1 MAKSHSLAG
10 LGITMQFSAL
20 GLKAKYDSDEES
32 ILECVH
38 VPILTHA
45 NRYDRAVG
53 YFSSDVLVSA
63 AQGLDKFIQAE
74 GRMRL
79 IIGDPLSDDEYEAVM
94 NGISTPCKA
103 RSLQFA
109 DLLLESEDN
118 NLKLLTYMVATGKL
132 DIKFAFTHQG
142 MFHKKVGIFYQQE
155 EVVVFSGSAN
165 ETLAGLSKY
174 NSEEISLFFSW
185 RESFEDYGQVEVD
198 NFNSLWSNTK
208 KRARVLSIDSEAYE
222 KIQAG
227 VDIEALGKEL
237 FPAPPRIKLN
247 KPFFSYSFSKS
258 EQQPTKLD
266 IEVKVPR
273 KPLIVK
279 GRAFELFP
287 HQIEAIDNWRKADFN
302 GLFKLATG
310 SGKTFTSI
318 SALVELYEER
328 HKNGEST
335 FAIISVPYIELANQ
349 WVKELAPFNVVP
361 VQCYDGSDKWAAV
374 LDKKLLRFRTGTLDF
389 ICVIAVNKTLSSELF
404 QSKISKVSPENMLLI
419 GDECHHLGSQGYF
432 DALPPARYRIGL
444 SATPFRTDDD
454 EVEGSPFPDTVRQNL
469 LSYFKG
475 IISEYSLSDAI
486 KDGILA
492 PYRYDLVPV
501 YLDEEEQA
509 SYEDYSAKIQKLILR
524 AKSGKLS
531 NDEQS
536 MLTNMCGARARI
548 LATSS
553 GKLPALL
560 SYLKANSELSLTH
573 SLIYVGEGSAPGE
586 NTPYITKVT
595 NRLHDYGCKV
605 SKFTSQETSSERR
618 KIMDSFKDKSID
630 SLVAMKV
637 LDEGIDVPV
646 CQSAFILAST
656 RNPRQYVQRRGRVLR
671 KSAGKKEALIVDFV
685 VLPLPG
691 VVNNFSQNLRRAE
704 LERIDDFKLTAIN
717 PEDIENR
724 IIELGIY

>member
-1 MAKSHSLAG
+1 MK
-10 LGITMQFSAL
+10 FSTL
-20 GLKAKYDSDEES
+20 GLKAKYDSDEDN

-38 VPILTHA
+38 IPILEHA
-45 NRYDRAVG
+45 DRYDRAVG
-53 YFSSDVLVSA
+53 YFSSDVLVSV
-63 AQGLDKFIQAE
+63 AQGLESFIKAE
-74 GRMRL
+74 GKVRL

-94 NGISTPCKA
+94 AGLSNPCKA
-103 RSLQFA
+103 RSFQLA
-109 DLLLESEDN
+109 DLLLKAKDS
-118 NLKLLTYMVATGKL
+118 NLKLLTYLVAKGQL
-132 DIKFAFTHQG
+132 EIKFAFTHRG
-142 MFHKKVGIFYQQE
+142 MFHKKIGIFYQE
-155 EVVVFSGSAN
+155 DETVVFSGSAN
-165 ETLAGLSKY
+165 ETIAGLSKY
-174 NSEEISLFFSW
+174 NSEEVSLFFSW
-185 RESFEDYGQVEVD
+185 RESFVDYGQVEVD
-198 NFNSLWSNTK
+198 NFNSLWDDTK

-227 VDIEALGKEL
+227 VDLGTLEKEL
-237 FPAPPRIKLN
+237 FPATSHPKPD

-258 EQQPTKLD
+258 EQQLSKLD
-266 IEVKVPR
+266 IEAKTPR
-273 KPLIVK
+273 KPLMVK

-287 HQIEAIDNWRKADFN
+287 HQVDAINNWRKADFN

-328 HKNGEST
+328 HKSGEST
-335 FAIISVPYIELANQ
+335 FVIISVPYIELANQ
-349 WVKELAPFNVVP
+349 WVKELAPFNIVP
-361 VQCYDGSDKWAAV
+361 VQCYDGSDKWAAT
-374 LDKKLLRFRTGTLDF
+374 LDKKLLRFRSGTLDF
-389 ICVIAVNKTLSSELF
+389 ICVIAVNKTLSSGLF
-404 QSKISKVSPENMLLI
+404 QSKIAKISPEDMLLI

-432 DALPPARYRIGL
+432 DALPPARHRIGL
-444 SATPFRTDDD
+444 SATPFRTDED
-454 EVEGSPFPDTVRQNL
+454 EIEGTPFPDVVRQNL

-475 IISEYSLSDAI
+475 IISEYSLNDAI

-509 SYEDYSAKIQKLILR
+509 SYEDYSEKILKLILR

-531 NDEQS
+531 SDEQS

-548 LATSS
+548 LATCS
-553 GKLPALL
+553 GKVPALL
-560 SYLKANSELSLTH
+560 SYLQAHSQLSLTH

-586 NTPYITKVT
+586 ETPYITRVT

-618 KIMDSFKDKSID
+618 KIMNSFKEKSID

-717 PEDIENR
+717 PEEIDKR

>member
-1 MAKSHSLAG
+1 
-10 LGITMQFSAL
+10 MQFSAL

-38 VPILTHA
+38 IPLLTHA
-45 NRYDRAVG
+45 HRYDRAVG

-63 AQGLDKFIQAE
+63 AQGLDKFIHSE
-74 GRMRL
+74 GKMRL
-79 IIGDPLSDDEYEAVM
+79 IIGDPLTDSEYEAVIEGVS
-94 NGISTPCKA
+94 NPCKTK
-103 RSLQFA
+103 SLQLA
-109 DLLLESEDN
+109 DLLLNSQER
-118 NLKLLTYMVATGKL
+118 NLKLLTYLVAKEQL
-132 DIKFAFTHQG
+132 EIKFAFTHQG
-142 MFHKKVGIFYQQE
+142 MFHKKIGIFYQQDE
-155 EVVVFSGSAN
+155 TVVFSGSAN
-165 ETLAGLSKY
+165 ETISGLSKY

-185 RESFEDYGQVEVD
+185 RESFTDYGQVEVD
-198 NFNSLWSNTK
+198 NFNALWCNTK
-208 KRARVLSIDSEAYE
+208 KGAKVIEIDSEAYQ
-222 KIQAG
+222 KIHSG
-227 VDIEALGKEL
+227 VDREILSREL
-237 FPAPPRIKLN
+237 FPTSRQPKTT
-247 KPFFSYSFSKS
+247 KPFFSYSFPRS
-258 EQQPTKLD
+258 EQKLARLN
-266 IEVKVPR
+266 IEAKIPR
-273 KPLIVK
+273 KPLMVK
-279 GRAFELFP
+279 GRPFELFP
-287 HQIEAIDNWRKADFN
+287 HQAEAIESWRKADYN

-328 HKNGEST
+328 HKNGDAT

-349 WVKELAPFNVVP
+349 WVKELAPFNIVP
-361 VQCYDGSDKWAAV
+361 VQCYESSDNWAAA

-389 ICVIAVNKTLSSELF
+389 ICVIVVNKTLSSELF
-404 QSKISKVSPENMLLI
+404 QSKISKVSFEDMLLI

-432 DALPPARYRIGL
+432 DALPSARYRIGL

-454 EVEGSPFPDTVRQNL
+454 EVEGSPFPDTIRQNL

-486 KDGILA
+486 KDGILS
-492 PYRYDLVPV
+492 PYRYDIVPV
-501 YLDEEEQA
+501 HLDEQEQEA
-509 SYEDYSAKIQKLILR
+509 YEDYSAKIQKLILR
-524 AKSGKLS
+524 AKSTKLS
-531 NDEQS
+531 SDEQS

-560 SYLKANSELSLTH
+560 SYLRSHPALSLTH

-586 NTPYITKVT
+586 SIPYITKVT
-595 NRLHDYGCKV
+595 NCLHEHGCKV

-618 KIMDSFKDKSID
+618 RIMDSFKEQHID

-646 CQSAFILAST
+646 CRSAFILAST
-656 RNPRQYVQRRGRVLR
+656 RNPRQYIQRRGRVLR
-671 KSAGKKEALIVDFV
+671 KAADKNEALIVDFV

-691 VVNNFSQNLRRAE
+691 VVNHFSQSLRRAE
-704 LERIDDFKLTAIN
+704 LDRIDDFRLTAIN
-717 PEDIENR
+717 PEEIDKR